1 MGSIY
6 PGVIYGIG
14 TNQAPSLKVMKCID
28 THPSTLL
35 TVQSDANVIFV
46 VTFYR
51 AFITCQSSYFYLSH
65 PDCKIT
71 ENCID
76 SLSMRFRLH
85 STHHQVVQPF
95 L

>member
-1 MGSIY
+1 
-6 PGVIYGIG
+6 
-14 TNQAPSLKVMKCID
+14 MKCID

-35 TVQSDANVIFV
+35 TVQSVGNVIFV

-51 AFITCQSSYFYLSH
+51 GFITCQSSYFFLSY

-71 ENCID
+71 GNCID
-76 SLSMRFRLH
+76 SLSKRFRLH
-85 STHHQVVQPF
+85 NTRHQVVQPF